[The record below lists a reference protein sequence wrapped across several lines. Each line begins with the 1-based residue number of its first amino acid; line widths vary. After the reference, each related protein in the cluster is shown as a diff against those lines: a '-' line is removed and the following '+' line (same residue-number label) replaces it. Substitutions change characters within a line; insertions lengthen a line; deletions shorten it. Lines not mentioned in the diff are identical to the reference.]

1 MTSRVR
7 RLRRRGLA
15 RLRTMVGPA
24 PAPSVGNLRQR
35 VAELEEE
42 MQEARRLNRR
52 LAELMDVVEELL
64 VPISQRDD
72 ERVQQYLSSNTTVLR
87 AGSARQ
93 TDPGKPATAPT
104 RDQPSGTG

>member
-1 MTSRVR
+1 MTNRAR

-15 RLRTMVGPA
+15 RLRTLVGPA
-24 PAPSVGNLRQR
+24 PTPSVGNLRRR

-64 VPISQRDD
+64 VPISQQDH
-72 ERVQQYLSSNTTVLR
+72 ERVEQYLSSNTTVLR
-87 AGSARQ
+87 GGSARES
-93 TDPGKPATAPT
+93 GARKPAGAPA